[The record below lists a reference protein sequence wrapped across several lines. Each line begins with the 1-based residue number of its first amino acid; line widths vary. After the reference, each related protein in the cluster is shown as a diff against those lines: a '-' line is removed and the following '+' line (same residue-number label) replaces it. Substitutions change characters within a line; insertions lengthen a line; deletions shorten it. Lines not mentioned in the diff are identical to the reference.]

1 MLERVLKRR
10 VTKDFAETYEAVSY
24 KRGIESFT
32 LSTLLR
38 KVTLCWLIILI

>member
-24 KRGIESFT
+24 KKGVSRV
-32 LSTLLR
+32 LHCLPY
-38 KVTLCWLIILI
+38 